1 MKHKRVRAITLVFIE
16 KAGMVLI
23 AFALAGCVINFK
35 NPVPITKG
43 VIHVDMHYIY
53 PDRNEFS
60 TYDKFYKKE
69 VAPGRF
75 AETKDIQL
83 DPGQQLLVLN
93 KALVL
98 HFYNMPDSFFHIGRA
113 AGEPHYIRI
122 SADTLDKTVH
132 WTGSLD
138 SLHPAGQHLQELV
151 EYVDSIVTS
160 TEAYQALPAY
170 KE

>member
-1 MKHKRVRAITLVFIE
+1 MNIKFKKDFKAKWLILPVLAIFS
-16 KAGMVLI
+16 
-23 AFALAGCVINFK
+23 GCVVNFK

-43 VIHVDMHYIY
+43 IIHVDTHYVY
-53 PDRNEFS
+53 PGKDEFS

-75 AETKDIQL
+75 AETKAIEL

-93 KALVL
+93 QAFIA
-98 HFYNMPDSFFHIGRA
+98 HFFDMPDSFSHSGHP
-113 AGEPHYIRI
+113 AGAPQFIRI

-138 SLHPAGQHLQELV
+138 SLHPAGHHLKQLV
-151 EYVDSIVTS
+151 EYV
-160 TEAYQALPAY
+160 
-170 KE
+170 